1 MSPSG
6 DIRNLPFDWGY
17 DDRNVPLIWRPPQEA
32 RLGRMGMSCKELRR
46 AGGLARIESGVLL
59 PRNSQV
65 SQISR
70 LPIMAIVS
78 ISYGLRILARFARHA
93 SLEQAFILLWNSMD
107 SMKFC
112 VRLPVNAALV
122 VHRDEQRKTWSGRR
136 GSNPQPTAWEAAT
149 LPLSYSRSASRVYR
163 KKSQNSCR
171 Q

>member
-1 MSPSG
+1 M
-6 DIRNLPFDWGY
+6 
-17 DDRNVPLIWRPPQEA
+17 
-32 RLGRMGMSCKELRR
+32 GRTGMSCKELRR

-65 SQISR
+65 SQIQPVANNGNHFN
-70 LPIMAIVS
+70 L
-78 ISYGLRILARFARHA
+78 LRPSHPFAPFARQA

-112 VRLPVNAALV
+112 VRLPVKAALV

-163 KKSQNSCR
+163 KTSVANETVRHRTQLLR
-171 Q
+171 AR

>member
-1 MSPSG
+1 MATLEMSP
-6 DIRNLPFDWGY
+6 NLEASTGGQIGTDGNELQGIATSRGVGANRKRRSTSPEFTSLTNSAGCNHFNLLRPSHPFA
-17 DDRNVPLIWRPPQEA
+17 P
-32 RLGRMGMSCKELRR
+32 
-46 AGGLARIESGVLL
+46 
-59 PRNSQV
+59 
-65 SQISR
+65 
-70 LPIMAIVS
+70 
-78 ISYGLRILARFARHA
+78 FARQA

-163 KKSQNSCR
+163 KTSVANETVRHRTQLLR
-171 Q
+171 AR